1 MRRVGTTSG
10 GLMQVVALAAVVA
23 VAPRALA
30 EPATIALAPTQTQL
44 TLIEGR
50 DATRLIADKR
60 LKTVDADGNAE
71 RALAAFCS
79 NGEAQRAAG
88 DKGLIGEF
96 LSQIL
101 SITLEKVSDRI
112 HAEVAKYSAVSEST
126 ARIDYYRGV
135 AGAPAA
141 HLESRYQCLRFSRI
155 ATDSSGQGEIALD
168 FVAGIG
174 LDTARDAVVLRP
186 LRLFVSKTAARSATG
201 KYGIAISI
209 HADAVWRDASV
220 GHQGLVFEQ
229 TIANESIDL
238 TGGPFLKYFPIEPMG
253 GRRVP
258 IIPLST
264 DVDRSHDFGR
274 ADITVSAAE
283 IGTQPAT
290 LALLSQLFP
299 LTTERRARLLI
310 EAAIISNLPAPP
322 Y

>member
-1 MRRVGTTSG
+1 MRASALVAAI
-10 GLMQVVALAAVVA
+10 ALA
-23 VAPRALA
+23 PPALA
-30 EPATIALAPTQTQL
+30 EVATIALAPTQTQL

-50 DATRLIADKR
+50 DANRLLADKR
-60 LKTVDADGNAE
+60 LKTVDADGAAE
-71 RALAAFCS
+71 HALAAFCA
-79 NGEAQRAAG
+79 NGEAQRAAA

-96 LSQIL
+96 LGQVL

-112 HAEVAKYSAVSEST
+112 HAEMAKYSAVSEST
-126 ARIDYYRGV
+126 ARVDYYRGATGSA
-135 AGAPAA
+135 AG
-141 HLESRYQCLRFSRI
+141 HLESRYPCLRFVRI
-155 ATDSSGQGEIALD
+155 ATDSAGQSEIALD

-174 LDTARDAVVLRP
+174 LDSGRDAVVLRP
-186 LRLFVSKTAARSATG
+186 LRLFVSKTSARSATG
-201 KYGIAISI
+201 KYGVAISI
-209 HADAVWRDASV
+209 HADAVWRDATV

-238 TGGPFLKYFPIEPMG
+238 NAGPFLKYYPIETMG

-258 IIPLST
+258 IVPLST
-264 DVDRSHDFGR
+264 DADRSHDFGR
-274 ADITVSAAE
+274 VDITVSSAE
-283 IGTQPAT
+283 IGAPPAT